1 MEPWRLPEPCRR
13 GSDAFCTDLEN
24 SCFGGLDL
32 KQFILS
38 LALACLLATTLHA
51 GESIITEGE
60 GYACMGDD
68 KSRKVTETTATFD
81 AKRKATESATTYIRS
96 ETHVKDAML
105 EKDLLLAYANAQVKV
120 LQELMKEW
128 YKEQGLGDCY
138 RVKLRVE
145 VIPDKKAMATNAK
158 KSLDLLDSDP
168 SVPLNIKVWTDK
180 KEYVQGERMKVFVR
194 ANKPFYANVVYKQ
207 ADNSLLQLLPNPYRD
222 QNYFNGGVVYEI
234 PSGDDRFDLEVAAPF
249 GTENITVYASTSP
262 TGSLNVTPT
271 GGVFAI
277 VNKPS
282 EIAISTRGVKFVQK
296 GSGQAVAEFSEATT
310 TANTRAVAAGK

>member
-1 MEPWRLPEPCRR
+1 
-13 GSDAFCTDLEN
+13 
-24 SCFGGLDL
+24 L

-38 LALACLLATTLHA
+38 LALACLLVSTLHA
-51 GESIITEGE
+51 SQSIITEGE

-68 KSRKVTETTATFD
+68 KSRKVTETTATAD
-81 AKRKATESATTYIRS
+81 AKRKATESAATYIQS

-105 EKDLLLAYANAQVKV
+105 EKDLLSAYANAQVKV

-138 RVKLRVE
+138 RVKLKVE
-145 VIPDKKAMATNAK
+145 VIPDDKAMATNAK
-158 KSLDLLDSDP
+158 KNLDVLDSDP
-168 SVPLNIKVWTDK
+168 SGPLNIKVWTDK
-180 KEYVQGERMKVFVR
+180 KEYVQGERMKVFIK

-207 ADNSLLQLLPNPYRD
+207 ADNSLLQLLPNPYRE

-249 GTENITVYASTSP
+249 GTENVTVYASTSP
-262 TGSLNVTPT
+262 TGSLDVTPT

-277 VNKPS
+277 ANKPS
-282 EIAISTRGVKFVQK
+282 EIAVSTRGIKFVRK
-296 GSGQAVAEFSEATT
+296 GSAQAVAEFSEATA
-310 TANTRAVAAGK
+310 TANTRVATGK